1 MTWFEWILLAW
12 LGIAILIGWRAGFI
26 FTAGN
31 LVGFLVSLWVSKHYG
46 GVVAEW
52 AGGGAWG
59 SVLASLG
66 VVLVVTKLGG
76 LIALVVDKFAKISY
90 IIPFVK
96 TFNRL
101 LGAGLSFAT
110 HGMVAALIAFMV
122 NSIILEKLITQPWAK
137 VLVSAGSLLAGALP
151 STVQKFL
158 L

>member
-12 LGIAILIGWRAGFI
+12 LGIAVLIGWRGGFI

-31 LVGFLVSLWVSKHYG
+31 LLGFIASLWVSKQYG

-59 SVLASLG
+59 SVLSSLG

-76 LIALVVDKFAKISY
+76 IAALIIDKFAKITY

-101 LGAGLSFAT
+101 LGAALSLVT
-110 HGMVAALIAFMV
+110 HGLVASLIAFLV
-122 NSIILEKLITQPWAK
+122 NSIILEKLITQSWAK
-137 VLVSAGSLLAGALP
+137 ALVSAGSLLAGALP

>member
-26 FTAGN
+26 FTAGS
-31 LVGFLVSLWVSKHYG
+31 LLGFLASLWVSKHYG
-46 GVVAEW
+46 GLVAEW

-59 SVLASLG
+59 SVLSSVG

-76 LIALVVDKFAKISY
+76 LAALIIDKFAKITY

-101 LGAGLSFAT
+101 LGAVLSLVT
-110 HGMVAALIAFMV
+110 HGLVASLIAFLV
-122 NSIILEKLITQPWAK
+122 NSIILEKLITQSWAK
-137 VLVSAGSLLAGALP
+137 GLVSAGSLLAGALP